1 MLIEERITENGVE
14 TYDKVEESIRYL
26 QSFEPKEGYY
36 LAFSGGKDSCVL
48 KALVEMAGVK
58 YDAHYSV
65 TSVDPPELVRF
76 IRKHHPD
83 VVFDFPRDVDENGKE
98 YVITMWNLIPRKLMP
113 PTRLARYCCEVLKE
127 SAGDG
132 RVTLTGVRK
141 AESVRRSKDR
151 DLAEIGT
158 KAKGRRFNTDNGEAR
173 EMVENCYRH
182 ARVTVNPIID
192 WTDSDVWEFI
202 RKYNVPYCELYDR
215 GYTRLG
221 CIGCPMSTKAGE
233 DLAEYPKLREAYLR
247 AFARM
252 IENRKE
258 RGLPIVGKADW
269 STPEKVMDWWVNR
282 TKVDCSGQMSMFDDV
297 AEEEAYEGDLPPY
310 PSGV

>member
-1 MLIEERITENGVE
+1 MLIEDRITEHGVE

-26 QSFEPKEGYY
+26 QSFEPNEGYY

-48 KALVEMAGVK
+48 KALAEMAGVK

-76 IRKHHPD
+76 IRNHHPD
-83 VVFDFPRDVDENGKE
+83 VVFDFPRDVNENGKE
-98 YVITMWNLIPRKLMP
+98 YVITMWNLIPRKMMP

-182 ARVTVNPIID
+182 ARVTVNPIIN

-221 CIGCPMSTKAGE
+221 CIGCPMNTHAHE
-233 DLAEYPKLREAYLR
+233 ELEAYPKFKQAYLR
-247 AFARM
+247 AFQRM
-252 IENRKE
+252 IDNRKAK
-258 RGLPIVGKADW
+258 GLEVKGRVDW
-269 STPEKVMDWWVNR
+269 STPEGVLDWWLNR
-282 TKVDCSGQMSMFDDV
+282 TQMADENQLTFDDV
-297 AEEEAYEGDLPPY
+297 MEEEEYESFSSL
-310 PSGV
+310 

>member
-14 TYDKVEESIRYL
+14 THDKVEESIRYL

-48 KALVEMAGVK
+48 KALADMAGVK

-127 SAGDG
+127 SAGGG

-158 KAKGRRFNTDNGEAR
+158 KAKGRHFNTDNGEAR

-221 CIGCPMSTKAGE
+221 CIGCPMNTHAYE
-233 DLAEYPKLREAYLR
+233 ELEAYPKFKEAYLR
-247 AFARM
+247 AFQRM
-252 IENRKE
+252 IDNRKAKG
-258 RGLPIVGKADW
+258 RGVKGQVDW
-269 STPEKVMDWWVNR
+269 NTPESVLDWWLNR
-282 TKVDCSGQMSMFDDV
+282 TQMADKNQLTFDDV
-297 AEEEAYEGDLPPY
+297 MEEEEYE
-310 PSGV
+310 SEA